1 MGCQWVLWYYSPSL
15 WQGWTTEFVIVL
27 DHALNFR
34 PLFKRLERSSLVQ
47 VMRGSWGPVV
57 QHTLPPSTE
66 WPSLSSYVVCPSYVL
81 TIIRPVRMRASL
93 KSSCR
98 ADVER
103 LTAGGWGSDRG
114 GRLFA
119 FLPSPLLQGE
129 LLTPPARLKRD
140 ERSSNRRPRNSS
152 SSLLRPQA
160 VDALLRA
167 TL

>member
-1 MGCQWVLWYYSPSL
+1 
-15 WQGWTTEFVIVL
+15 
-27 DHALNFR
+27 
-34 PLFKRLERSSLVQ
+34 
-47 VMRGSWGPVV
+47 MRV
-57 QHTLPPSTE
+57 
-66 WPSLSSYVVCPSYVL
+66 
-81 TIIRPVRMRASL
+81 SL

-114 GRLFA
+114 GRLFS

-140 ERSSNRRPRNSS
+140 ERSSSSNGRPRNSS

-160 VDALLRA
+160 VDALLEA
-167 TL
+167 TLKRVNLLCDFSL